1 LPNPWTWRCVPQEGK
16 DSVCVKE
23 LVTATTSGTSSNAAC
38 KITCGKYG
46 PLWPKPKSAKIGN
59 EVQYFLPSAVS
70 ENIVASEADKAL
82 VVQAVEIFKD
92 NLNAY
97 HPGYKKRQVVWRS
110 RDGAKFIELRVSIE
124 IEGPSQSHLTLD
136 VSDEQY
142 SLFVETLPS
151 SSITNATIRAKTFF
165 GARHGLETLSQL
177 IDYEEAEN
185 SLMIVNSA
193 DIADQPSFTY
203 RGLLLDTSR
212 NYISVD
218 SIKRTLD
225 AMAANKL
232 NTFHWHITDSHSFPM
247 VLKSLPKMAY
257 YGSYSDRDLY
267 QPEDIRN
274 LVVYGRVRGVRVLPE
289 FDAPAHVGSGWEWGP
304 QEGLGELTVCYKQEP
319 WQEYC
324 VEPPCGQLNIANEN
338 IYPVLGK
345 IYKEMV
351 ELFGPIDMFHFGG
364 DEVNLNCWNS
374 SEEIVNYMS
383 SNRVDRSADSFYGQW
398 SIFQNRA
405 YDLLTEANNNLPVPG
420 ILWTSHLTEKGRTT
434 RFLDKNKYI
443 IQIWSTGTDPLIK
456 ELLENKFRVIF
467 SNYDAWYLDCG
478 LGAWVGDGHN
488 WCSPYK
494 EWQAVYDNSPNK
506 IALNLSSTVDLSL
519 ILGGEAA
526 LWSEQVDS
534 ESVDVRLWPRGSAL
548 GERLWSDPDHDWRDA
563 EYRMV
568 NHRQRLVKRGVQA
581 DRLQP
586 EWCHQNEGLCYI
598 NKA

>member
-1 LPNPWTWRCVPQEGK
+1 
-16 DSVCVKE
+16 
-23 LVTATTSGTSSNAAC
+23 
-38 KITCGKYG
+38 
-46 PLWPKPKSAKIGN
+46 LWPKPKSAKIGN

-82 VVQAVEIFKD
+82 VVQALEIFKD

-193 DIADQPSFTY
+193 DIVDQPSFTY

-274 LVVYGRVRGVRVLPE
+274 LVEYGRVRGVRVLPE

-304 QEGLGELTVCYKQEP
+304 QEGLGELTVCYKQV
-319 WQEYC
+319 YTFFN
-324 VEPPCGQLNIANEN
+324 L
-338 IYPVLGK
+338 
-345 IYKEMV
+345 
-351 ELFGPIDMFHFGG
+351 DMGRKFLC
-364 DEVNLNCWNS
+364 D
-374 SEEIVNYMS
+374 
-383 SNRVDRSADSFYGQW
+383 
-398 SIFQNRA
+398 
-405 YDLLTEANNNLPVPG
+405 
-420 ILWTSHLTEKGRTT
+420 IL
-434 RFLDKNKYI
+434 Y
-443 IQIWSTGTDPLIK
+443 
-456 ELLENKFRVIF
+456 
-467 SNYDAWYLDCG
+467 
-478 LGAWVGDGHN
+478 
-488 WCSPYK
+488 
-494 EWQAVYDNSPNK
+494 QA
-506 IALNLSSTVDLSL
+506 
-519 ILGGEAA
+519 
-526 LWSEQVDS
+526 
-534 ESVDVRLWPRGSAL
+534 
-548 GERLWSDPDHDWRDA
+548 
-563 EYRMV
+563 
-568 NHRQRLVKRGVQA
+568 
-581 DRLQP
+581 
-586 EWCHQNEGLCYI
+586 
-598 NKA
+598 